1 RRAPR
6 TLPVHDMASFVKLLH
21 LIGEGSSG
29 KTLLA
34 RHMIGE
40 LIEREKLAQN
50 AIAALAPGN
59 RNLLDFAPGCLQPSS
74 SDPSAVAAWGAKC
87 LAAMRKHRM
96 GGIWDFG
103 GGDLT
108 TPLIFQTAPNTFV
121 NSG

>member
-1 RRAPR
+1 KDNTTNEPRLMPSFAQIMADMDSPDPDPVELRELPTPFATREIRRAPR
-6 TLPVHDMASFVKLLH
+6 TLPVPDMASFVKLWH

-59 RNLLDFAPGCLQPSS
+59 RNLLDFAP
-74 SDPSAVAAWGAKC
+74 
-87 LAAMRKHRM
+87 
-96 GGIWDFG
+96 
-103 GGDLT
+103 
-108 TPLIFQTAPNTFV
+108 
-121 NSG
+121 